1 MTLRRTK
8 IVATLGPVTD
18 DDKVLT
24 AMLQAGVNVAR
35 LNFSHGTRDEQ
46 RKRVGQL
53 RRIAKKAGR
62 AVAIIGDLGG
72 PKIRIECFRD
82 GKVTLQE
89 GERFVLDAKLD
100 SKAGTAEAVALLHS
114 DIAADLNIGDVLLLG
129 DGHVALTVEDIDGH
143 RVGCRVT
150 AGGVVSDRQG
160 INRQGGGLSAGAL
173 TDKDRDDIA
182 FAADQELDYVA
193 VSFVRDAADVEQ
205 ARQLLHDV
213 GSGAHLIAKI
223 ERAEAVANID
233 SIVEVSDAIMVARG
247 DLGVEMGYAEL
258 TGLQK
263 RLIRLTRSC
272 NRVVVTAT
280 QMMESMIHNP
290 APTRAE
296 VSDVAN
302 AIMDFTDAVMLSGET
317 AVGKY
322 PLKAAQTIQRI
333 ARVTEKFLDKN
344 KSMRRM
350 ATSTTDEL
358 VLTAAMTHSVNVIVN
373 DISAKLVAVWSQTG
387 STIRLLSKERINVP
401 ILALSSSQRTCNQ
414 MSLHYGV
421 IPRCQPVPKD
431 IDQFTRMVEDQI
443 ISRKWAQ
450 IGDTIVLVV
459 GQRIGIA
466 GATNAVIVHTV
477 GDKQPPH

>member
-46 RKRVGQL
+46 KKRVGQL

-100 SKAGTAEAVALLHS
+100 SKAGTAESVALLHS

-302 AIMDFTDAVMLSGET
+302 AVMDGSDALMLSAETAIGEHPVKAVRAMADIIVGAEKHQLPMSPSRHRMNSYFERTDEAIAMAVMYTANHLNVRAIIALTESGATTTWMSRIRSDIPIFAITRHQSTRRRVTLYRGVHPVAFDIMRIKPAEVFRKVSEELIELGAIEEGDLVIYTRGDLSG
-317 AVGKY
+317 V
-322 PLKAAQTIQRI
+322 
-333 ARVTEKFLDKN
+333 
-344 KSMRRM
+344 S
-350 ATSTTDEL
+350 
-358 VLTAAMTHSVNVIVN
+358 
-373 DISAKLVAVWSQTG
+373 
-387 STIRLLSKERINVP
+387 
-401 ILALSSSQRTCNQ
+401 
-414 MSLHYGV
+414 
-421 IPRCQPVPKD
+421 
-431 IDQFTRMVEDQI
+431 
-443 ISRKWAQ
+443 
-450 IGDTIVLVV
+450 
-459 GQRIGIA
+459 
-466 GATNAVIVHTV
+466 GATNTMKIMRV
-477 GDKQPPH
+477 GGPDAT

>member
-46 RKRVGQL
+46 KKRVGQL

-89 GERFVLDAKLD
+89 GERFALDAKLD
-100 SKAGTAEAVALLHS
+100 SKAGTAEAVALSRS

-302 AIMDFTDAVMLSGET
+302 AVMDGSDALMLSAETAIGEHPVKAVRAMADIIVGAEKHQLPMSPSRHRMNSYFERTDEAIAMAVMYTANHLNVRAIIALTESGATTTWMSRIRSDIPIFAITRHQSTRRRVTLYRGVHPVAFDIMRIKPAEVFREVSEELIELGAIEEGDLVIYTRGDLSG
-317 AVGKY
+317 V
-322 PLKAAQTIQRI
+322 
-333 ARVTEKFLDKN
+333 
-344 KSMRRM
+344 S
-350 ATSTTDEL
+350 
-358 VLTAAMTHSVNVIVN
+358 
-373 DISAKLVAVWSQTG
+373 
-387 STIRLLSKERINVP
+387 
-401 ILALSSSQRTCNQ
+401 
-414 MSLHYGV
+414 
-421 IPRCQPVPKD
+421 
-431 IDQFTRMVEDQI
+431 
-443 ISRKWAQ
+443 
-450 IGDTIVLVV
+450 
-459 GQRIGIA
+459 
-466 GATNAVIVHTV
+466 GATNTMKIMRV
-477 GDKQPPH
+477 GGPDAT